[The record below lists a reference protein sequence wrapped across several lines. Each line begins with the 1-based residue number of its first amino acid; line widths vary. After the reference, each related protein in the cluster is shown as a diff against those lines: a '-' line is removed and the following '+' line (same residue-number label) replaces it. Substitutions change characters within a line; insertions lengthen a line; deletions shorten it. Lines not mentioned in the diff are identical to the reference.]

1 MVELVVVIPV
11 GPKCNVEFIADTIDS
26 VLSFTTRERRII
38 LMDDSS
44 KDTGQRVRE
53 RHPDLTVLKS
63 PRTLGKLG
71 GLYCNLSAAFDYAIS
86 NFTFKAL
93 LRLDTDALLVG
104 SNPEADAITCFESD
118 PRVGS
123 AGNYTHEYGGKLRDR
138 TWVANQLV
146 RQTRGIRSM
155 IRQPRGAFAL
165 HRILPRAR
173 RNGYELGEEVFGGAC
188 FYSYA
193 AVRSLALAGYLPHRG
208 LARAHLEEDE
218 VFGIALRAC
227 GYHFADLWSHNQSF
241 ACTWNG
247 LPAAP
252 EELCSGPAKVIHSVR
267 DYKTMSER
275 ELRHFFRERR
285 AALARENNAL

>member
-11 GPKCNVEFIADTIDS
+11 GPQCKVEFVADTIDS
-26 VLSFTTRERRII
+26 VLCFTTKERRII

-53 RHPDLTVLKS
+53 RHADVTVLKS

-71 GLYCNLSAAFDYAIS
+71 GLYRNLSEAFNYAIS
-86 NFTFKAL
+86 ELTFKAL

-104 SNPEADAITCFESD
+104 PNPEADAIACFESD
-118 PRVGS
+118 PRIGS

-138 TWVANQLV
+138 TWVACQLV
-146 RQTRGIRSM
+146 RQTRGLRSM
-155 IRQPRGAFAL
+155 MRRPRGALAL
-165 HRILPRAR
+165 HRVLPRAKS
-173 RNGYELGEEVFGGAC
+173 NGYELGEEVFGGAC

-208 LARAHLEEDE
+208 LARAHLEEGE
-218 VFGIALRAC
+218 IFGIALRAC

-252 EELCSGPAKVIHSVR
+252 EELSAGPAKVIHSVR
-267 DYKTMSER
+267 DYKSMPER
-275 ELRHFFRERR
+275 ELRQFFRERR
-285 AALARENNAL
+285 AALVA